1 MTFTSVA
8 AALRQYAE
16 QLTQLQAVVGQPG
29 MATQAHGVQ
38 QFFSQNL
45 WGIITQLQLP
55 QGSSQWHAAVTEIHR
70 HMRLLAVEVSFA
82 QSAQQSH
89 ISQQRLGQI
98 EQRLEQL
105 QGFTQVLL
113 GLLPNELPR

>member
-16 QLTQLQAVVGQPG
+16 QLAQLQAVVGQPE
-29 MATQAHGVQ
+29 MAARARGVQ
-38 QFFSQNL
+38 QFFGQRL
-45 WGIITQLQLP
+45 WGTITQLELP
-55 QGSSQWHAAVTEIHR
+55 QRSSQWHAAITEIHR

-82 QSAQQSH
+82 QTAQQGH
-89 ISQQRLGQI
+89 IRQQRLGQI

-113 GLLPNELPR
+113 NLLPDQLSR